1 MKVKVKYSDL
11 KVTCNNITKKTNELA
26 MQIDTLGKTLEELKS
41 IWQGIDGMTFY
52 NNSIN
57 YVKDA
62 QKIPQTYNTLVK
74 QISTL
79 NEKYEEV
86 DERRNFYYEPVVGEL
101 IPHGAPGSVTG
112 VMEPVESERK
122 MVSHEKLINGT
133 AAIYDAGTGQYLDV
147 YQSADGNYVTDGKM
161 INGTAAIYDAGTGQ
175 YLNINQAADGS
186 YVATD
191 SMAMTDRNMVAH
203 DKMVKGASIYD
214 AGTGEYLNVNQ
225 ADGVSYSTL
234 DTMAMSDRDMV
245 AHDKMV
251 KGASIYD
258 AGTGEYLN
266 VKQSFDTRGG
276 A

>member
-11 KVTCNNITKKTNELA
+11 KVTCSNITKKTNELA
-26 MQIDTLGKTLEELKS
+26 IQIDTLGKTLEELKS

-57 YVKDA
+57 YVRDA
-62 QKIPQTYNTLVK
+62 KKIPQTYNTLVK

-112 VMEPVESERK
+112 VMEPVESDRK

-147 YQSADGNYVTDGKM
+147 YQS
-161 INGTAAIYDAGTGQ
+161 
-175 YLNINQAADGS
+175 ADGS